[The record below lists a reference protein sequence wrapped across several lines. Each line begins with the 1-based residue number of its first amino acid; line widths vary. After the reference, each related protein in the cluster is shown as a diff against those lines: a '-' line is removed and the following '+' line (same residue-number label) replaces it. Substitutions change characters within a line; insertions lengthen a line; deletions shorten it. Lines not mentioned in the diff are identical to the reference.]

1 MITTIVLIWLAIKLI
16 KGIINFFK
24 NSSIEKHEVQ
34 GY

>member
-1 MITTIVLIWLAIKLI
+1 MVITIVLIWLAIKVV

-24 NSSIEKHEVQ
+24 NSSIEKYEVQ